1 MPQKVP
7 STLTLRE
14 LVQQMKWTSG
24 INFTGKNDAAW
35 KARIR
40 MMLQAIG
47 LWTIVTLDKMP
58 HPRDA
63 GLVEE

>member
-47 LWTIVTLDKMP
+47 LWTIVTL
-58 HPRDA
+58 
-63 GLVEE
+63 EE